1 MKKYFI
7 ASVTD
12 DYLGTIDEVASR
24 LQNLGC
30 EITQVLKISG
40 VITGKVEQD
49 RDLDDLRIQGVASV
63 EKQKQVRKIRR

>member
-12 DYLGTIDEVASR
+12 DYIETIDEVARR

-40 VITGKVEQD
+40 VITGRVEQN
-49 RDLDDLRIQGVASV
+49 RDLHDLHIQGVASV
-63 EKQKQVRKIRR
+63 EKQKQVRKIRH